1 MLGVVCLSGWIICL
15 ALGDLWFD
23 WVHALGSSFFGRVCT
38 VAWVFALF
46 YHLLNGIRHLCWD
59 VGWGFELPQVYVSG
73 YVAMVVAGLLT
84 GVVFMFS

>member
-1 MLGVVCLSGWIICL
+1 MRSVQVSSVSVHCRVGV
-15 ALGDLWFD
+15 
-23 WVHALGSSFFGRVCT
+23 
-38 VAWVFALF
+38 ALF

-84 GVVFMFS
+84 GVVFMFSLKNRA